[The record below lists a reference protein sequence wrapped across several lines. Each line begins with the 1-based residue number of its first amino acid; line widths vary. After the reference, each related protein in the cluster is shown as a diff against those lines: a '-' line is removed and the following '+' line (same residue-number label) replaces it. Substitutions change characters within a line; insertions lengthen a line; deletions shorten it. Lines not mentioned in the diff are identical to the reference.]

1 MSARVGQS
9 LATLFVGMP
18 LACGALAAIFGIPQ
32 FAPVIASPD
41 DQTVVRQPHQLG
53 RGGSSSRFES
63 SMGEESDWFE
73 DAPPFEASEPT
84 ASHQAMGSSPT
95 ETRPASSS
103 WFEANQSAATA
114 QHSRDPYGQ
123 SAVATTS
130 ALAAGTSPAGTEGR
144 AETIAWSDSGTAT
157 PQRATLTWR
166 EASLKLTE
174 LGIQKYHLERGHES
188 GMFLFVC
195 MFAPGDDP
203 HVLHRFEAESPDPLV
218 AVNAVIAQVD
228 EWLQARYAS
237 AGSLRRTAGL

>member
-1 MSARVGQS
+1 MSARIGQS

-41 DQTVVRQPHQLG
+41 DQSVVRHPHQLA
-53 RGGSSSRFES
+53 RGSVDDEFASSV
-63 SMGEESDWFE
+63 GDASDWFE
-73 DAPPFEASEPT
+73 DAPPFEAAHSTEANHTRNAAPV
-84 ASHQAMGSSPT
+84 QA
-95 ETRPASSS
+95 RPASSS
-103 WFEANQSAATA
+103 AWFDEDSSAVTAHQGSDRYGQPVAAATTA
-114 QHSRDPYGQ
+114 LESEAY
-123 SAVATTS
+123 AATS
-130 ALAAGTSPAGTEGR
+130 DRAEAIAFSDAGTPA
-144 AETIAWSDSGTAT
+144 

-195 MFAPGDDP
+195 MFSPGDDP

-228 EWLQARYAS
+228 EWLQDRYAS
-237 AGSLRRTAGL
+237 AGSPRRTAGL